1 MCVYL
6 AGKSTNRKT
15 QHKEEKLIRLIITQ
29 GILHPKEL
37 RYFFSFSLLS
47 CGKEGTK
54 LRLVSMIFEFL
65 RI

>member
-15 QHKEEKLIRLIITQ
+15 QHKEEKLIRLIIKQ

-37 RYFFSFSLLS
+37 R
-47 CGKEGTK
+47 
-54 LRLVSMIFEFL
+54 
-65 RI
+65 

>member
-1 MCVYL
+1 MNKCGITFHPSDKLVMCVYL

-37 RYFFSFSLLS
+37 R
-47 CGKEGTK
+47 
-54 LRLVSMIFEFL
+54 
-65 RI
+65 